1 MKEKKYLIIGLLIFL
16 IIDATLILTNNI
28 SWFDNFIY
36 NIVINLKSDFMTNVM
51 KGITFLGSVKFI
63 IIINVLLFIYSMVKK
78 KYNLLLITISSITS
92 PIVNNILKVIFKRP
106 RPIIINMIE
115 ERSYSFPS
123 GHSMISILFYG
134 SIIYLLNKYKIKH
147 CKLISIIL
155 SILILLIGISRIY
168 LGVHYPSDVLGGYLT
183 AGICLTIITLIY
195 KKKCKE

>member
-1 MKEKKYLIIGLLIFL
+1 MKEKKYLIIGLLILL

-115 ERSYSFPS
+115 EGSYSFPS

-155 SILILLIGISRIY
+155 SMLILLIGISRIY

-183 AGICLTIITLIY
+183 AGLCLTIITLIY

>member
-1 MKEKKYLIIGLLIFL
+1 MKEKKYL

>member
-1 MKEKKYLIIGLLIFL
+1 MKEKKYLIIGLLILL

-36 NIVINLKSDFMTNVM
+36 NIVINLQSDFMTNVM

-115 ERSYSFPS
+115 EGSYSFPS

-155 SILILLIGISRIY
+155 SMLILLIGISRIY

-183 AGICLTIITLIY
+183 AGLCLTIITLIY

>member
-1 MKEKKYLIIGLLIFL
+1 MKKKRYLIIGLLIFL

-115 ERSYSFPS
+115 EGSYSFPS

-155 SILILLIGISRIY
+155 SMLILLIGISRIY

>member
-1 MKEKKYLIIGLLIFL
+1 MKKKRYLIIGLLIFL

-36 NIVINLKSDFMTNVM
+36 NIVINLKSDFMTNFM

-115 ERSYSFPS
+115 EGSYSFPS

-155 SILILLIGISRIY
+155 SMLILLIGISRIY

>member
-1 MKEKKYLIIGLLIFL
+1 MKKKKYLIIGLLILL

-63 IIINVLLFIYSMVKK
+63 IIINVLVFIYSMVKK

-155 SILILLIGISRIY
+155 SMLILLIGISRIY

>member
-1 MKEKKYLIIGLLIFL
+1 MKKKRYLIIGLLIFL

-78 KYNLLLITISSITS
+78 KYNLLLITISSVTS

-115 ERSYSFPS
+115 EGSYSFPS

-155 SILILLIGISRIY
+155 SMLILLIGISRIY

>member
-1 MKEKKYLIIGLLIFL
+1 MKKKRYLIIGLLIFL

-155 SILILLIGISRIY
+155 SMLILLIGISRIY

>member
-1 MKEKKYLIIGLLIFL
+1 
-16 IIDATLILTNNI
+16 
-28 SWFDNFIY
+28 
-36 NIVINLKSDFMTNVM
+36 
-51 KGITFLGSVKFI
+51 
-63 IIINVLLFIYSMVKK
+63 
-78 KYNLLLITISSITS
+78 
-92 PIVNNILKVIFKRP
+92 
-106 RPIIINMIE
+106 
-115 ERSYSFPS
+115 
-123 GHSMISILFYG
+123 MISILFYG

>member
-1 MKEKKYLIIGLLIFL
+1 MKEKKYLIIGLLILL

-115 ERSYSFPS
+115 EGSYSFPS

-155 SILILLIGISRIY
+155 SMLILLIGISRIY